1 MPLGRGI
8 VEVLQAIPPRIEM
21 TGHGPTFRITAGSFD
36 DALEYA
42 RDRFVDPAVLD
53 CEVRDRFWRRVSLT
67 VTTDPAQA
75 ASGPSLQE
83 LRDRAAR
90 GPADF
95 RWSRGRGRRAAL
107 AAHRDEPEAETVEPG
122 LAILEE
128 IFAHQEQQRQ
138 ERARIP
144 TQRGGV

>member
-36 DALEYA
+36 DALAYA
-42 RDRFVDPAVLD
+42 RGRFVDPAVID
-53 CEVRDRFWRRVSLT
+53 CEVRDRFWPRVTLT
-67 VTTDPAQA
+67 VTTDPAAA
-75 ASGPSLQE
+75 ASGPSLEE
-83 LRDRAAR
+83 LRDRAER
-90 GPADF
+90 RSADLGL
-95 RWSRGRGRRAAL
+95 SRGRGRRTAVG
-107 AAHRDEPEAETVEPG
+107 AHRDEPEAEAAEPG

-144 TQRGGV
+144 MQRGEV